1 MGYMVNINGIDV
13 MIEHEE
19 TTDNRNRL
27 LGYYQKLIAAKGV
40 TLQQGRQGNI
50 QRAYYNFQSID
61 NYRMN

>member
-27 LGYYQKLIAAKGV
+27 LGYYQRLIATKGV
-40 TLQQGRQGNI
+40 SLQ
-50 QRAYYNFQSID
+50 
-61 NYRMN
+61 